1 MTKSSGKQKGFLI
14 AAIVLVA
21 AVVCGLLVTWL
32 VLAGNAKQGS
42 IARVYQDNQL
52 VKEVNLAKL
61 TGEETFRVESADGDY
76 NVIVFS
82 PEGVQCSEANCPD
95 QICVKMGIV
104 DSDLLP
110 ITCLPHKVMIQIETE

>member
-61 TGEETFRVESADGDY
+61 TGEETFRVEGADGDY

-82 PEGVQCSEANCPD
+82 PEGVQSSEANCPD
-95 QICVKMGIV
+95 QSCVKMGIV

>member
-1 MTKSSGKQKGFLI
+1 MTKSGGKQKGFLI

-21 AVVCGLLVTWL
+21 AVVCGLL

-61 TGEETFRVESADGDY
+61 TGEETFRVEGADGDY

-82 PEGVQCSEANCPD
+82 PDGVQCSEANCPD